1 MKVEFDNTHLV
12 AYGKDFENCANQYS
26 YGFIREE
33 HPLSQLQICL
43 TGDPKFI
50 LDKLK
55 KVIIEM
61 EHDLKEGQE
70 PNKPSQGVIVH
81 HKAYVSEVITPVW
94 NNKIDPETIIPA
106 NPINELTKIY

>member
-12 AYGKDFENCANQYS
+12 AYGKEFHKCANEFS
-26 YGFIREE
+26 YGFIPKV
-33 HPLSQLQICL
+33 HLLSQLQICL

-81 HKAYVSEVITPVW
+81 NTAYVSEVITPVW
-94 NNKIDPETIIPA
+94 NNKIDPETIIPD
-106 NPINELTKIY
+106 NPINEVNKIY